1 MRRAS
6 AANPSSIRGVQL
18 GVELHHAVRST
29 TYLPLALTVVALSLS
44 ACDAEGSAAERGHSA
59 VVAAA
64 AVEAAVVEAAVVE
77 AAGSGP
83 RRPLST
89 SQGPTSWPA

>member
-1 MRRAS
+1 MTD
-6 AANPSSIRGVQL
+6 QL
-18 GVELHHAVRST
+18 GVDLHHAVRVYHLSGV
-29 TYLPLALTVVALSLS
+29 AMTVVALSLS

-59 VVAAA
+59 VVGAA
-64 AVEAAVVEAAVVE
+64 AVEAAVVEAAW
-77 AAGSGP
+77 SWPGP